1 MEEWFERTIIG
12 RYTAEREKQFFTHYL
27 ERFAPCGVQT
37 VVQQGGEWL
46 RSSENVVAVP
56 RDVLMAANAI
66 A

>member
-12 RYTAEREKQFFTHYL
+12 RYTAEREKQFFAHYL

-46 RSSENVVAVP
+46 R
-56 RDVLMAANAI
+56 
-66 A
+66 